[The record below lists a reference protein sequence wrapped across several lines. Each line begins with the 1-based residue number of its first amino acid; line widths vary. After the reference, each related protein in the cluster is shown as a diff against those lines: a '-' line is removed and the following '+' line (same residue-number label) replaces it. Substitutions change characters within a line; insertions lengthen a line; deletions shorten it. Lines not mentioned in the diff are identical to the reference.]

1 LFACY
6 GSVPAPGGIKLTGL
20 HGAAVLALGAGYLSL
35 IFAEDNP
42 FGITVRGI
50 V

>member
-1 LFACY
+1 MCTYY
-6 GSVPAPGGIKLTGL
+6 GNVPVPGGIKLTGL
-20 HGAAVLALGAGYLSL
+20 HGVAVFALGTGYLSL